1 MPRAM
6 DGIWRVG
13 TECLNAPA
21 LCLSVAVCA
30 CRCLCRL
37 CLQLSVYVCLWPS
50 FCFCGCL
57 GLCLSAVVFLCLS
70 FCSPTTSR
78 PPSLPF
84 SCLPAPSLARRHTAT
99 LPCLLF
105 TCTSLCACVR
115 VRVRACVCAERAG
128 LRKCASACVRA
139 CVRACVHAL
148 RALRCVWP
156 VGAGR
161 GYARNIFQH
170 LAACTALKPHTRMSM
185 HPLVKFRQRIGR
197 PEESWC
203 PWQTEG
209 RPACFCG
216 SRCRSFA
223 AGTCVHA
230 SQPQKAPQQD
240 RRIARVRGSEFRTGR
255 KGADA
260 CPRTLCMGG
269 NLRSISAS
277 STSGGVPSC
286 GVRGISF
293 ISHDH
298 SGAGPTMIAGCS

>member
-1 MPRAM
+1 MRQLCACP
-6 DGIWRVG
+6 WLYVPVG
-13 TECLNAPA
+13 VCVAFVFT
-21 LCLSVAVCA
+21 CLSLAVLCIRLLMAVLLFLWLPWSVFVCRCLSLSVILFADNFTPPPLSHSPVSPLPLSRAGTPQPSRACCSRAHLCVCA
-30 CRCLCRL
+30 C
-37 CLQLSVYVCLWPS
+37 VC
-50 FCFCGCL
+50 
-57 GLCLSAVVFLCLS
+57 V
-70 FCSPTTSR
+70 
-78 PPSLPF
+78 
-84 SCLPAPSLARRHTAT
+84 
-99 LPCLLF
+99 
-105 TCTSLCACVR
+105 CVC
-115 VRVRACVCAERAG
+115 VRACARSVRA
-128 LRKCASACVRA
+128 CASARVRA
-139 CVRACVHAL
+139 CVRACVRAL

-161 GYARNIFQH
+161 GYATNIFQH

-230 SQPQKAPQQD
+230 SQPQKAPPQD

-293 ISHDH
+293 VRHDH